1 MNRFFNAQ
9 NNQIGGANLVFTSF
23 NGDYVL
29 QNDQG
34 KTLTFAEFFQAS
46 YFKVLFSY
54 LNLDWDLECNY
65 QAVKSGSQIIFTL
78 QDRDLKYPA
87 GGSSQMAYE
96 GKVLDYW
103 RAAFSQGKLI
113 YNMVLSPSG
122 LSLGFAYP
130 GKRNSEI
137 YTIED
142 DATGSITYTDKYNF
156 QGNIYR
162 SLRPGSEVNSGYGYA
177 HWLSQGSQGQS
188 RGIHGVFV
196 PVIEEEYAVLYI
208 TGTGDTFGMITS
220 FYMGI
225 FGDDPDTVSKG
236 NFLPYQYPEPIYKW
250 NLRSGFSLNLPS
262 GTSSK
267 ALHFDSPVECTFKD
281 MRLVDYSGVLFSKAS
296 LDTSGPEAI
305 LTLNF
310 FKSIGPKEVIRGSV
324 VIEGTDYNYP
334 ERGTIRKTISI
345 EFRGI

>member
-9 NNQIGGANLVFTSF
+9 NNQIGGGANLVFTSF

-87 GGSSQMAYE
+87 MGSSPMAYE

-113 YNMVLSPSG
+113 YNMVLSSSG

-130 GKRNSEI
+130 GKRTSEI
-137 YTIED
+137 YIIED
-142 DATGSITYTDKYNF
+142 DATGSITYTDKDNF
-156 QGNIYR
+156 QENIYR

-177 HWLSQGSQGQS
+177 HWLTQGSQGQS
-188 RGIHGVFV
+188 KGNCKVFV

-208 TGTGDTFGMITS
+208 NDGTFGMITS
-220 FYMGI
+220 FDKGI
-225 FGDDPDTVSKG
+225 FEDDPDTVSKG
-236 NFLPYQYPEPIYKW
+236 NFLPYKYPEPIYKW
-250 NLRSGFSLNLPS
+250 DLRSGFSLNLPS

-267 ALHFDSPVECTFKD
+267 ALHFDNNVECTFKD
-281 MRLVDYSGVLFSKAS
+281 MRLVDYSGVLFSRVS

-310 FKSIGPKEVIRGSV
+310 FKSIGPKEVIKGSV

>member
-9 NNQIGGANLVFTSF
+9 NNQIGGRANLVFTSF

-46 YFKVLFSY
+46 YFKVLFFY

-87 GGSSQMAYE
+87 MGSSQMAYE

-113 YNMVLSPSG
+113 YNMVLSSSG

-130 GKRNSEI
+130 GKRTSEI
-137 YTIED
+137 YTIEND
-142 DATGSITYTDKYNF
+142 TGSITYTDKDNF
-156 QGNIYR
+156 QENIYR

-188 RGIHGVFV
+188 RGNYEVFV
-196 PVIEEEYAVLYI
+196 PVIEEEYAVLYL
-208 TGTGDTFGMITS
+208 TGGTFGMITS
-220 FYMGI
+220 FDSGI
-225 FGDDPDTVSKG
+225 FEDDPDTVRSG
-236 NFLPYQYPEPIYKW
+236 NFLPYEYPEPIYKW
-250 NLRSGFSLNLPS
+250 DLRSGFSLNLPS

-281 MRLVDYSGVLFSKAS
+281 MRLVGYSGALFSKAS

-324 VIEGTDYNYP
+324 IIEGTDYNYP